1 MAAHRYWRVLGIE
14 SYSADLELSEFQLL
28 SGAARVDAPAT
39 LTANIAPV
47 TGSTADLKDDNL
59 ATGASWGASSLAT
72 LVLSWDFGSGG
83 AVDVTDIRLGSAV
96 DPSRFLITCKL
107 QYSDDA
113 ATWTDAFP
121 AFLGTAWPGP
131 RAKTAS
137 EAVGGWNRGP
147 NICVNLSA
155 GGSIATL
162 MTANNAAPRAATPSR
177 FRGVLQVECEWINV
191 SLSGTTAAVGILTP
205 EAMNAANS
213 TLGNTAGSWAYLSD
227 GTKRANSSGVT
238 YGAAYTL
245 NDTIGMVIDFAAGSI
260 TFYKNG
266 ASQGVAY
273 TGLTSLELYA
283 AAQTFNYGP
292 LYQVRC
298 RTKGFTY
305 PVAGATPWEE
315 RDTSITQSK
324 ARGRMRID
332 TPERKPSN
340 LSVAMP
346 LQMKVEEVARARPD
360 YLTGVLG
367 KGVGRLRGFT
377 LDYLNPLNKPY
388 RCLVRLVR
396 ESDGLVMRA
405 QWSAADGSYDFQ
417 YIDEMQSYTILA
429 YYQAHGKRAVLTD
442 GLTLAN
448 GKVELMA

>member
-1 MAAHRYWRVLGIE
+1 MAVHRYWRVLGIE
-14 SYSADLELSEFQLL
+14 SYSADLELTEFQLL
-28 SGAARVDAPAT
+28 SGTARVDAPAT
-39 LTANIAPV
+39 LTASIAPV
-47 TGSTADLKDDNL
+47 TGSIVDLKDDNL
-59 ATGASWGASSLAT
+59 ATGATWSASSLAT

-83 AVDVTDIRLGSAV
+83 AVDVTDIRLGSAI
-96 DPSRFLITCKL
+96 DPSKFLITCQL

-121 AFLGTAWPGP
+121 ALLGIAWPGP

-155 GGSIATL
+155 GGSVATL
-162 MTANNAAPRAATPSR
+162 ITANTSSPRAATPSR
-177 FRGVLQVECEWINV
+177 FRGVLQVEFEWINV
-191 SLSGTTAAVGILTP
+191 SLTGTTGAVGVLTP
-205 EAMNAANS
+205 EAMNVANG
-213 TLGNTAGSWAYLSD
+213 TIGNTTPSWVYMSD
-227 GTKRANSSGVT
+227 GTKRAGAGSVA
-238 YGAAYTL
+238 YGAAYAL

-266 ASQGVAY
+266 VSQGVAY
-273 TGLTSLELYA
+273 TGLILVELYA

-292 LYQVRC
+292 FYQVRC

-315 RDTSITQSK
+315 RDTCIAQSK
-324 ARGRMRID
+324 ARGRMRLD
-332 TPERKPSN
+332 TPARRLSN

-346 LQMKVEEVARARPD
+346 FQMRLEDIGRARPD

-367 KGVGRLRGFT
+367 KGIGRLRGFT

-388 RCLVRLVR
+388 RCLVRLLR
-396 ESDGLVMRA
+396 ESDGLVMRT

-417 YIDEMQSYTILA
+417 YIDELQSYTILA